1 MGFLSSVG
9 NFFKGALNAVKSF
22 ATSGLGS
29 MLIKG
34 AATALGGPIG
44 GAIASAATNL
54 LSAKKLDLKSI
65 IGAGLKAFAPL
76 AGPLVG
82 GLVDKLPAA
91 LKAPIGNLA
100 GKLLSGQ
107 KPSLS
112 EIVKDLGGAFGQ
124 TSFGQKVTGILG
136 KAGQLLGMGTKVGMD
151 AQGVLGS
158 VSKLLGNFG
167 INTSG
172 LGNISSTISNVLGG
186 LSKVQDILGKVG
198 GFLNPQADMQMLRA

>member
-1 MGFLSSVG
+1 MGLFSAIG
-9 NFFKGALNAVKSF
+9 NAFKGAFNAVKSF
-22 ATSGLGS
+22 ATSGLGKS
-29 MLIKG
+29 LIG
-34 AATALGGPIG
+34 MVGTVIGGPIG
-44 GAIASAATNL
+44 GAIANAATNL

-100 GKLLSGQ
+100 GNLLKGQ
-107 KPSLS
+107 LPTLKSLVS
-112 EIVKDLGGAFGQ
+112 DLGGAFGQ
-124 TSFGQKVTGILG
+124 SSFGQKVTGILG
-136 KAGQLLGMGTKVGMD
+136 KATQLLGVGTKFGVD

-167 INTSG
+167 VNTSG
-172 LGNISSTISNVLGG
+172 LGNISNTISNVLAG
-186 LSKVQDILGKVG
+186 LNKVQDILGKVG
-198 GFLNPQADMQMLRA
+198 GFLNPQPEMQMLRA